1 MASNFIYVH
10 CIITALKRIAFICV
24 SVFRILAWYA
34 YIYHHI
40 IPKTYVHNVT
50 YMCISQQVD
59 GIISDVRRIL
69 VSVVYTYAII
79 QHAAIKVQASDR
91 WITDLKIQAP
101 EFSSHWVRK
110 FLRRAHMRR
119 RKITTDEKNEPSD
132 E

>member
-1 MASNFIYVH
+1 
-10 CIITALKRIAFICV
+10 
-24 SVFRILAWYA
+24 
-34 YIYHHI
+34 
-40 IPKTYVHNVT
+40 
-50 YMCISQQVD
+50 MCISQQVD

-91 WITDLKIQAP
+91 WITDEKIQAL